1 MKLNARHAFMCLS
14 LTLLGGAATASA
26 DLLPRAE
33 LEKLGAR
40 RYWDGKL
47 QLRPN
52 EMVSRISLLDEN
64 LYVLTDQNR
73 VFAVHAL
80 TGVLRWSR
88 PVAEPGQTVRGPTH
102 APQFVF
108 FSTPGDVRVIDRATG
123 ESKGEPRSIRG
134 VIIDVQHDDAEINVG
149 QLHGLFGGEVLNVHR
164 GSGIGADS
172 VPLAQLK
179 ITQVTPR
186 YSKGRLTST
195 EASRRAVVGDR
206 VMAELVLPLKAVR
219 LPFAPSSA
227 AVADDTRLFFG
238 AANGRFYCIEILTGF
253 EHWQVRTPRTVTSTP
268 ALLKDDLYYA
278 GQDGLVVSCTK
289 NDRIKNWTFQ
299 TEGAVFADIEV
310 TPKHV
315 FVASSDRSLYCLDR
329 ETGGR
334 VWRERMD
341 MPLAT
346 KPVAAGTTVY
356 QEVPD
361 FGLFALDVETGK
373 IKWNR
378 QAGGTLLMQ
387 NDETAFLWNGR
398 PGEIGRLVAIEP
410 GTGSEKGVIS
420 TMVFSFA
427 AASRADQAMVFVSR
441 LGDLLCARPKSA
453 EPLKPAQLAAVLKD
467 DRAAKVYAK
476 MGVDRKDAEKQKRKA
491 DEEAAAMERPH
502 RLGRY
507 SYLMDDWLRSP
518 RDRAAPPA
526 AETDDEESD
535 ESETTPTT
543 APADD
548 DEEEP
553 AASEDE
559 PMDEAPKAEDKD
571 DDDDDASEDDD
582 DEGDMEDDS
591 SDDDDDD
598 TGGG

>member
-1 MKLNARHAFMCLS
+1 MKLKSRHAFMCLG
-14 LTLLGGAATASA
+14 LTLLGCAATASA

-33 LEKLGAR
+33 LESLGAR

-47 QLRPN
+47 LLRPN
-52 EMVSRISLLDEN
+52 EMVQRVALLDEN

-80 TGVLRWSR
+80 TGVLRWTR
-88 PVAEPGQTVRGPTH
+88 PLAEPNQTVRGPTH
-102 APQFVF
+102 ASQFVL
-108 FSTPGDVRVIDRATG
+108 FSAPGDVLVIDRATG

-149 QLHGLFGGEVLNVHR
+149 QLHGLRGGEELNIFR

-172 VPLAQLK
+172 IPLAKLRV
-179 ITQVTPR
+179 TQVRPR
-186 YSKGRLTST
+186 YSKGRLTYT
-195 EASRRAVVGDR
+195 DEATRAQVGDR
-206 VMAELVLPLKAVR
+206 VHAELVLPLKSVR
-219 LPFAPSSA
+219 LPFAPCSA
-227 AVADDTRLFFG
+227 AVGDDSRLYFG
-238 AANGRFYCIEILTGF
+238 AANARFYCLEILTGF

-289 NDRIKNWTFQ
+289 ADRVKNWTFQ
-299 TEGAVFADIEV
+299 TEGAIFADLEV
-310 TPKHV
+310 TPKFV

-329 ETGGR
+329 LTGAR

-341 MPLAT
+341 MPLST
-346 KPVAAGTTVY
+346 KPVANDGTVY

-361 FGLFALDVETGK
+361 FGLFALDVESGK

-378 QAGGTLLMQ
+378 PEGGRFLMQ
-387 NDETAFLWNGR
+387 NAETAYVWSGQ
-398 PGEIGRLVAIEP
+398 PGEVGRLVALEP
-410 GTGSEKGVIS
+410 TTGKEKGAIS

-427 AASRADQAMVFVSR
+427 AASRPDQAMVFVSR

-453 EPLKPAQLAAVLKD
+453 EPLKPAQLAEVLRD

-476 MGVDRKDAEKQKRKA
+476 MGVDKKEAEKIRAK
-491 DEEAAAMERPH
+491 EEAAKPAPPA

-507 SYLMDDWLRSP
+507 SYLMGDWLRST
-518 RDRAAPPA
+518 RDKEPPA
-526 AETDDEESD
+526 PSDDAEAADAEKPADAADDEDEDKPAASD
-535 ESETTPTT
+535 DE
-543 APADD
+543 PADD
-548 DEEEP
+548 AP
-553 AASEDE
+553 AA
-559 PMDEAPKAEDKD
+559 A
-571 DDDDDASEDDD
+571 DDDDADDDSSADD
-582 DEGDMEDDS
+582 DEGDMDDDS